1 MPGKTLVFPPKT
13 DWPKFTDVYWNSDK
27 RHAFLKFRRFL
38 ASMFTALDFLV
49 GNESYGGDWALIYDT
64 AARKAHLT
72 YPPPTTAP
80 RRRLHRQTQLFLHRV
95 LLDTFSDHCPA
106 IIADHL
112 DASTY
117 DDEAL
122 QDNDGHPHCVGTA
135 LLQAIERHCVPTDDE
150 ASMTVQAK
158 FENMLKG
165 FPGVISVS
173 SFKQLETWANETA
186 AQWNRLSP
194 YDQTLRAALP
204 RYLQMLN
211 QQLRSRKMA
220 NLDRI
225 DWGEFKDYLDK
236 SPQWLAKND
245 IPVYL
250 SSLIAFASS
259 QLDALAQAEGMA
271 GVTSSSKHTATAA
284 FADSTDKTKRQRF
297 AEWGAQIRCL
307 C

>member
-13 DWPKFTDVYWNSDK
+13 DWPKFTDIDWNSDK

-49 GNESYGGDWALIYDT
+49 GNESYGGDWALIYDI
-64 AARKAHLT
+64 AARKAHPT

-95 LLDTFSDHCPA
+95 LLDTFSDHCPEF
-106 IIADHL
+106 IADHL
-112 DASTY
+112 EPNMY

-122 QDNDGHPHCVGTA
+122 QDNYGLPHCVGTA

-150 ASMTVQAK
+150 ASITVQAK

-173 SFKQLETWANETA
+173 SFTQLEMWANETA

-204 RYLQMLN
+204 RNLQMLN
-211 QQLRSRKMA
+211 QQLHSRKMD
-220 NLDRI
+220 NMDRI
-225 DWGEFKDYLDK
+225 DWGEFKDNLNK

-245 IPVYL
+245 IPERHSRLLPHCVC
-250 SSLIAFASS
+250 
-259 QLDALAQAEGMA
+259 E
-271 GVTSSSKHTATAA
+271 
-284 FADSTDKTKRQRF
+284 
-297 AEWGAQIRCL
+297 
-307 C
+307 